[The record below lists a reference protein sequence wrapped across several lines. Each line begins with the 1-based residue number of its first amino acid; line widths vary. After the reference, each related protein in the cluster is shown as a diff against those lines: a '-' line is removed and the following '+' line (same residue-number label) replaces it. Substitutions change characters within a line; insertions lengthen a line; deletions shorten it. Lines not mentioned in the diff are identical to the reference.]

1 MQEACTAITPVIKN
15 NKLLFFMTF
24 KSICLHFKLF
34 NELLLAC

>member
-24 KSICLHFKLF
+24 KMYMPAFSIIQ
-34 NELLLAC
+34 